1 MIGSDDYTLRAR
13 VAPAV
18 IAVAPVVVLA
28 LTAIPL
34 TPQGAKVIPIAVAVF
49 VLVAGQ
55 RGRDAGQSRE
65 RALFEKWGGAPST
78 SMMRLPVRGD
88 LGVND
93 VMMLRRRSQLEQLW
107 GDGRQMPT
115 AQEQVMTPESADMAI
130 TEFVAVLRAR
140 TRDAIRF
147 PLVAAENINYGFR
160 RNCWGLRTW
169 GLVFALITLAVSIAV
184 GILLGLYK
192 SPHAGYGL
200 TIPLV
205 SAILAAWFWKSVT
218 EDWVY
223 IAAKRYAR
231 SLLETLD
238 LLLASPEPPRNGG

>member
-78 SMMRLPVRGD
+78 SMMRLPV
-88 LGVND
+88 
-93 VMMLRRRSQLEQLW
+93 
-107 GDGRQMPT
+107 
-115 AQEQVMTPESADMAI
+115 